1 MVQNRSALVL
11 YIGFRND
18 ALRLAGLLQI
28 TAALFACMCGVC
40 VQVKAGQKVALC
52 RCYKSAKF
60 PYCDGSHVK
69 HNEETGDNIAPV
81 VLTGDL
87 PADKRG
93 LEFITKVCVCVV
105 HISLLY
111 IAES

>member
-1 MVQNRSALVL
+1 MA
-11 YIGFRND
+11 
-18 ALRLAGLLQI
+18 
-28 TAALFACMCGVC
+28 

-60 PYCDGSHVK
+60 PYCDGAHIK

-93 LEFITKVCVCVV
+93 LEFVTKVRNET
-105 HISLLY
+105 SELLQTPTSQSH
-111 IAES
+111 AL

>member
-1 MVQNRSALVL
+1 M
-11 YIGFRND
+11 
-18 ALRLAGLLQI
+18 
-28 TAALFACMCGVC
+28 
-40 VQVKAGQKVALC
+40 QVKAGQKVSLC

-87 PADKRG
+87 PDDKRG
-93 LEFITKVCVCVV
+93 LERHLHHSDKLRTDTRR
-105 HISLLY
+105 ST
-111 IAES
+111 